1 MKKTRQRFIPNMD
14 INPENLHGLQMSC
27 DNRGNV
33 LELNNHKK
41 VLTILEQKI
50 GHFSIFSLENV
61 TKLLV

>member
-1 MKKTRQRFIPNMD
+1 
-14 INPENLHGLQMSC
+14 MSC

-61 TKLLV
+61 TKLLVWNGDQWQAAKKSKEKC

>member
-14 INPENLHGLQMSC
+14 INPENLHGLRMSC

-50 GHFSIFSLENV
+50 SHLSIL
-61 TKLLV
+61 